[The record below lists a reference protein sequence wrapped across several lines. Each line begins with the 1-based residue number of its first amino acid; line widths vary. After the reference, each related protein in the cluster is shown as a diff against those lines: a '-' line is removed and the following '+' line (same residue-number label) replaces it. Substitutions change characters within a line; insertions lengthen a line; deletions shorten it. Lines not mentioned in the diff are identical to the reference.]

1 MQVDELVA
9 KVKDAV
15 TVGRVYGEPYV
26 KDGLTVIPA
35 AFVMGGGGGG
45 TGQDDTGGQGEGGG
59 FGMRGRPVGAFVV
72 SGGGVTWRPA
82 VDVNR
87 MAALAAVVAVVWLVT
102 RASRTRARAALRG
115 TSEG

>member
-1 MQVDELVA
+1 MQVDELIA

-45 TGQDDTGGQGEGGG
+45 TGTDDAGSQGEGGG

-72 SGGGVTWRPA
+72 SGGDVTWRPA

-87 MAALAAVVAVVWLVT
+87 LAAVAALVAVAWLVT
-102 RASRTRARAALRG
+102 RAPRTRARAALRG
-115 TSEG
+115 TPQG